1 MPSRRPIFLRS
12 YIVAPLLVAAGS
24 IAVGIWAGGHASAA
38 SPSDDAVGLSTKT
51 FTAVYDAVE
60 QNFADKVDADK
71 AVYNGAIPGMLRTLD
86 PHSNFFDPKAYAAL
100 REDQRGQYYGVG
112 MQVGPRNNKT
122 LVMWPFE
129 NSPAYRAGL
138 RPGDAIVQVNDKKT
152 EGLNTTEIAEL
163 LKGPR
168 GTKVQVTVARE
179 GNTKN
184 ISYDIVRD
192 AIARPSVPEAIWL
205 KPGIAYMDVTQF
217 GENTSKE
224 FEEQFRKLG
233 ENNIKGLVLDLRGNP
248 GGLLNEGVEVA
259 GHFLKKNDLVVSHR
273 GRAQPNKNYYAKSD
287 NGGRS
292 YPVVVVVNRS
302 SASAA
307 EIVTGA
313 LQDHD
318 RAWVLGEPTFGKGL
332 VQTVFPLSEN
342 TGLALTTAHYY
353 TPSGRLIQRDYS
365 NISFLDYYYGNRAEH
380 KDLSDVKMTD
390 AGRTVYGGGGITPDE
405 KFEAEKLNKFQIELL
420 RKYGFFNFTAQYFG
434 PKADPRMPK
443 GWEPGEDVVNQFHE
457 YLMQNRF
464 EFTEADFT
472 ANHQWV
478 KEQLKRE
485 MYITAFS
492 WEQSVRVNI
501 QQDPEIA
508 RAVESMPRAVTLL
521 ENAKKLLVQRVNQ
534 QERLAATR

>member
-1 MPSRRPIFLRS
+1 MPSRRRS
-12 YIVAPLLVAAGS
+12 FLLVPLFLGLGAFSVVLLTAK
-24 IAVGIWAGGHASAA
+24 HASAA
-38 SPSDDAVGLSTKT
+38 SPNDDSVSQSTKS
-51 FTAVYDAVE
+51 FTSVYDAVE

-71 AVYNGAIPGMLRTLD
+71 AIYNGAIPGMLRTLD

-112 MQVGPRNNKT
+112 MQVGPRAGKT
-122 LVMWPFE
+122 MVMWPFE
-129 NSPAYRAGL
+129 SSPAYRAGL
-138 RPGDAIVQVNDKKT
+138 RPGDMIIQVNDKKT
-152 EGLNTTEIAEL
+152 EGLNTSEIAEL

-168 GTKVQVTVARE
+168 GTKVQVTVNRE
-179 GNTKN
+179 GNAKPV
-184 ISYDIVRD
+184 SFDIIRD

-205 KPGIAYMDVTQF
+205 KPGIAYIDVTQF

-273 GRAQPNKNYYAKSD
+273 GRAQPNKNYYARSD
-287 NGGRS
+287 NGGKS

-332 VQTVFPLSEN
+332 VQTVYPLPET

-365 NISFLDYYYGNRAEH
+365 NISFLDYYYGKRTDPKNMQ
-380 KDLSDVKMTD
+380 DVKSTD
-390 AGRTVYGGGGITPDE
+390 SGRTVYGGGGITPDE
-405 KFEAEKLNKFQIELL
+405 KYESPKFNKFQTDLL
-420 RKYGFFNFTAQYFG
+420 RKFTFFDFTAKYFG
-434 PKADPRMPK
+434 GKENHLPKN
-443 GWEPGEDVVNQFHE
+443 WEPDQNTLNDFHT
-457 YLMQNRF
+457 YVLDKKV
-464 EFTEADFT
+464 EFTEAEW
-472 ANHQWV
+472 AENNVWIKQ
-478 KEQLKRE
+478 QLKRE
-485 MYITAFS
+485 MYATAFS
-492 WEQSVRVNI
+492 VEQSQRVAI
-501 QQDPEIA
+501 ESDPE
-508 RAVESMPRAVTLL
+508 VEKAIDAMPQAKSLL
-521 ENAKKLLVQRVNQ
+521 DKSKKLIVQRTN
-534 QERLAATR
+534 